1 MDNKREIEQKNL
13 QEKDDN
19 NTENVQKEEET
30 KDPAQEENI
39 GKPEDKKSQKE
50 EIENNKQLEEEKSNN
65 DNQINERITQRNEVI
80 NQFLAQM
87 EDKSSK
93 GDKSSSNKNRNKEEE
108 SEDPFLK
115 AENEYRKNN
124 CEKQNNE
131 DAEEKKQKN
140 EKKYSQNLRYQT
152 KAEKENKKP
161 FGINKKLIDK
171 KLTINMIYNHF
182 KNNSKTRKTE
192 VKYKFKPLI
201 YKNPELLYLKAI
213 QDSELNHIKM
223 KSYNRRTGMFD
234 LELYKLKKNDY
245 LKNSDYFFKTQT
257 SFNNNNYK
265 NCISTSSE
273 NRILSYMKYN
283 NENNTINN
291 NYNKLSKIN
300 MYQNDEKIKTI
311 EEVLSNDDKDNNL
324 FYTSISVHSH
334 LTDKNQIMNNKNKI
348 ENKEYIL
355 SNNLQEEKIDTKSEN
370 IIKRN
375 KNRKVSDYKKDNY
388 KAYSANTNRI
398 FISQNYR
405 NNKTLSSK
413 TTKNK
418 NNSKYL
424 MDKLLYSMND
434 PSNPYSINF
443 SRKLLKN
450 MFKKDIKYNKF
461 ELGVPLLSIKNS
473 RKRKRLKLSE
483 KPKEK
488 ERMVKT
494 SYNKYPK
501 YPSGFKTYY
510 SNKNIN
516 INKGNKRYFTMSNTG
531 NNFYR
536 K

>member
-1 MDNKREIEQKNL
+1 
-13 QEKDDN
+13 
-19 NTENVQKEEET
+19 
-30 KDPAQEENI
+30 
-39 GKPEDKKSQKE
+39 
-50 EIENNKQLEEEKSNN
+50 
-65 DNQINERITQRNEVI
+65 
-80 NQFLAQM
+80 
-87 EDKSSK
+87 
-93 GDKSSSNKNRNKEEE
+93 
-108 SEDPFLK
+108 
-115 AENEYRKNN
+115 
-124 CEKQNNE
+124 
-131 DAEEKKQKN
+131 
-140 EKKYSQNLRYQT
+140 
-152 KAEKENKKP
+152 
-161 FGINKKLIDK
+161 
-171 KLTINMIYNHF
+171 MIYNHF

-300 MYQNDEKIKTI
+300 MYQNDEKINTI

-473 RKRKRLKLSE
+473 GRRKRLKLSE

-510 SNKNIN
+510 ENNN
-516 INKGNKRYFTMSNTG
+516 MNKGNKRYFSMSNTG